1 MKTLDIARIVQ
12 DAHDF
17 DFWGTRMAQLDV
29 SKSVGEFLDALA
41 NARVDFAIV
50 GGIALLAYVEGRNTK
65 DIDLIVAL
73 AELQKIPDL
82 QIVYQDRDFARA
94 DFRGLQIDI
103 LKTENEF
110 FDLIRRQAT
119 TQSEIEKRKIKIA
132 TPEGLALLKLF
143 ALPSL
148 YRQGIF
154 DRVALYETDIAM
166 LMQSWPMERAALLK
180 TLAPFL
186 SETDL
191 DALQDIL
198 NDIEKRIR
206 RFRERPSNYLG

>member
-1 MKTLDIARIVQ
+1 MKTLDLVQIIQ

-17 DFWGTRMAQLDV
+17 DFWRTRMAETNI

-41 NARVDFAIV
+41 NAQVDFVIV
-50 GGIALLAYVEGRNTK
+50 GGIAMLAYVEGRNTK

-73 AELQKIPDL
+73 ADLEKIPDL
-82 QIVYQDRDFARA
+82 SITYQDRDFARA
-94 DFRGLQIDI
+94 EYRGLQIDI
-103 LKTENEF
+103 LKTENKL
-110 FDLIRRQAT
+110 FDLARREHT
-119 TQSEIEKRKIKIA
+119 TENEIEKRKIKIA
-132 TPEGLALLKLF
+132 TPEGLVLLKLF

-154 DRVALYETDIAM
+154 DRVALYETDITM
-166 LMQSWPMERAALLK
+166 LMQRYPMSRETITK
-180 TLAPFL
+180 TLKPFL

-191 DALQDIL
+191 DSLHDIL

-206 RFRERPSNYLG
+206 RFREHPSTYK